1 MSREL
6 WLDTVRILFGVIF
19 LIMMPI
25 AAYAQAP
32 YPFKADAT
40 VDVPKGVFSRG
51 PSDELKARAREQ
63 AFETGWRDYVS
74 FSSTGARANLY
85 LQHAKSLRDRAV
97 QLCNVRTSGDNFDE
111 RTGKY
116 WVELRGTCDVRAT
129 DALLASLSGNSGG
142 VQATAA
148 SLVEKPMFA
157 FVFFARRAADARTFL
172 DKESR
177 ERSVTVETS
186 GAETTSENSRSSAG
200 RAATT
205 SSEGASVT
213 QRQREERKGTIDRR
227 DTAYKFRVEQ
237 SEGVDNSVTNVLTT
251 AGYEVVKFSD
261 MLSSCPVS
269 SGFSL
274 DEVVTTFANPAE
286 NQAELVPAALR
297 GRMIAAAR
305 DNADKDCKASFFAV
319 GLLDILKSEDLNGR
333 VRVTVALT
341 ADVRDIRRR
350 IPTAVAAIPAAQK
363 TGLGRDRLEATNNA
377 LQLAATEGAREIV
390 DMLRQRGLN

>member
-1 MSREL
+1 MLKESPYEVAR
-6 WLDTVRILFGVIF
+6 TLFGVF
-19 LIMMPI
+19 ALMLIPVLGH
-25 AAYAQAP
+25 AQSP

-40 VDVPKGVFSRG
+40 IDVPKGVFSRG
-51 PSDELKARAREQ
+51 PSDELKAKAREQ
-63 AFETGWRDYVS
+63 AFETGWRDYIS
-74 FSSTGARANLY
+74 HSSTGARANLF
-85 LQHAKSLRDRAV
+85 LQHSKSLRERAS
-97 QLCNVRTSGDNFDE
+97 QLCNVRISGDNFDD
-111 RTGKY
+111 RANKY
-116 WVELRGTCDVRAT
+116 WIELRGTCDVRAT
-129 DALLASLSGNSGG
+129 DALLASLSGSSGG
-142 VQATAA
+142 AQGAGVP
-148 SLVEKPMFA
+148 SGEKPMFA

-172 DKESR
+172 DRESR
-177 ERSVTVETS
+177 ERAVTVETS
-186 GAETTSENSRSSAG
+186 GSETTSEASRSSGAQS
-200 RAATT
+200 ATK

-227 DTAYKFRVEQ
+227 DTVYKFRVEQ

-286 NQAELVPAALR
+286 NQAELVPATVR
-297 GRMIAAAR
+297 GRMISAAR
-305 DNADKDCKASFFAV
+305 DSADKDCKASFFAV
-319 GLLDILKSEDLNGR
+319 GLLDILKSEDFNGR